1 MGWQWAVAWL
11 GQKTPPLNGQL
22 FLRPDAEGP
31 PPEAA
36 RRAGWATIH
45 AVSLKQLADF
55 DSPPP
60 ITCFRNGLRCAPTP
74 IYLK

>member
-1 MGWQWAVAWL
+1 MGWQWVVDWL
-11 GQKTPPLNGQL
+11 GQKTLPLIDQL
-22 FLRPDAEGP
+22 FLRPDAEGL

-55 DSPPP
+55 DSPPY
-60 ITCFRNGLRCAPTP
+60 
-74 IYLK
+74 YLFPQWT

>member
-11 GQKTPPLNGQL
+11 GQKTLPLNGQL
-22 FLRPDAEGP
+22 FLRPDAEGL

-55 DSPPP
+55 DSPPLLP
-60 ITCFRNGLRCAPTP
+60 VSAMGLSVPLP
-74 IYLK
+74 LYN